1 MKKNRNIAI
10 LIFVIYI
17 LALFYYLFFAGSMGR
32 TCRGEDF
39 RYNIKPFFE
48 ITRIWRNR
56 EALGMRYVIINLLG
70 NILAFAPFG
79 YLLPKI
85 VTRMLGVFYTVLFT
99 LEFSVFVE
107 LIQLVTRTGS
117 FDVDDLILNTI
128 GGLVGYILYY
138 RRLISGKK

>member
-1 MKKNRNIAI
+1 M
-10 LIFVIYI
+10 LSIFWRCFTICFSQEAWVE
-17 LALFYYLFFAGSMGR
+17 LAEEKTSATIS
-32 TCRGEDF
+32 
-39 RYNIKPFFE
+39 
-48 ITRIWRNR
+48 RIWRNR

-70 NILAFAPFG
+70 NILAFVPFG

-85 VTRMLGVFYTVLFT
+85 VTRKLGVFYTVLFT

-128 GGLVGYILYY
+128 GGLVGYTLYY